1 MGESMERVPL
11 LLNIEHFEGFLL
23 DFTHTFDNKTF
34 IYHSQPE

>member
-11 LLNIEHFEGFLL
+11 LLEHFEGFLL